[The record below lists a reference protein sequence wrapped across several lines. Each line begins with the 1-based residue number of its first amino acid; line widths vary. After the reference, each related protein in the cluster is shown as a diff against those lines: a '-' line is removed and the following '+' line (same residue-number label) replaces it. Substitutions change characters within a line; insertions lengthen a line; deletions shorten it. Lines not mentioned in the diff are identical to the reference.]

1 MKPALS
7 DRAAR
12 GSFRAI
18 YGDTHDSE
26 GDTES
31 STRGTSTKKNC
42 RDKNK
47 NKNKGLED
55 KKSSTSERVSTSANP
70 RVLDCSTPQSSSKRP
85 FLTVGRVYYGCGGNH
100 WIQFCFYLF
109 PDIAPEG

>member
-7 DRAAR
+7 SRAAR

-18 YGDTHDSE
+18 YGDTHDSK

-31 STRGTSTKKNC
+31 STRGTSTKKNR

-47 NKNKGLED
+47 NKNKNKDLED
-55 KKSSTSERVSTSANP
+55 KKSSTSKRVSISVNP

-85 FLTVGRVYYGCGGNH
+85 FLTIGRVCHGCGGNH
-100 WIQFCFYLF
+100 
-109 PDIAPEG
+109 

>member
-7 DRAAR
+7 GKATR
-12 GSFRAI
+12 GSFGVT

-31 STRGTSTKKNC
+31 STRGTSTKKNR

-47 NKNKGLED
+47 NKNKSLED
-55 KKSSTSERVSTSANP
+55 KKSSTSERVSISVNP
-70 RVLDCSTPQSSSKRP
+70 GVLDYSTLWSSSKRP
-85 FLTVGRVYYGCGGNH
+85 FSTVSRVCRGCGGNH
-100 WIQFCFYLF
+100 WI
-109 PDIAPEG
+109 